1 MQPLNSDRSPSN
13 SSVNSCSY
21 TTTYSFS
28 LSILTLLCRLFPCK
42 TYLSVGGYRIETLAF
57 NGIIK
62 SKNHHRTISKYQLY
76 QLKISITFFFHLLN
90 ESNKSTLPMSVF
102 KVHFPLIIAYPFQQI
117 IHTEWKDL
125 RQQKHYLHY
134 NYFQIKIY
142 LFID

>member
-1 MQPLNSDRSPSN
+1 MRLPISRQYSIPITPS
-13 SSVNSCSY
+13 
-21 TTTYSFS
+21 
-28 LSILTLLCRLFPCK
+28 RPR
-42 TYLSVGGYRIETLAF
+42 SVGGYRTEILTF

-62 SKNHHRTISKYQLY
+62 SKNDHRTISKYQLY

-134 NYFQIKIY
+134 NYF
-142 LFID
+142 